1 MVKVTF
7 TLDEKAVSHLKEA
20 ARRLA
25 KSKSEIIREGIEE
38 VYQRSD
44 RLSDEE
50 RTRMIAYLKDYAKRK
65 LPTRPPGEAQ
75 REIEEI
81 RKSRR
86 TGWRP
91 GAR

>member
-7 TLDEKAVSHLKEA
+7 TLDEKAVNHLNET
-20 ARRLA
+20 ARRLS
-25 KSKSEIIREGIEE
+25 KPKSEIVRDAIEE
-38 VYQRSD
+38 AYKKSD

-50 RTRMIAYLKDYAKRK
+50 RTRMLAFLKEYAKRK
-65 LPTRPPGEAQ
+65 LPTRPSGAAA

>member
-7 TLDEKAVSHLKEA
+7 TLDEKAVNHLAET
-20 ARRLA
+20 ARRLH
-25 KSKSEIIREGIEE
+25 KPKSEIVRDAIEE
-38 VYQRSD
+38 AYKKSD

-50 RTRMIAYLKDYAKRK
+50 RTRMVAFLKEYAKRK
-65 LPTRPPGEAQ
+65 LPGTRADAE
-75 REIEEI
+75 REKQEI
-81 RKSRR
+81 RESRR